1 MKKRKSAGKK
11 DTSIL
16 VHITFG
22 LLLSLIVS
30 FLLSTLATV
39 LIEREITPIASM
51 NMLMIGIHVLSVFVG
66 TTLATSMEKGRI
78 AIVAGI
84 VTACYFLIL
93 VCINMLLFSEGFEN
107 LGIGV
112 LSIIAGGL
120 IAVLAKSKTGRSK
133 KRHIKMRSR

>member
-1 MKKRKSAGKK
+1 MKRKSAGKK

-16 VHITFG
+16 VHIAFG

-39 LIEREITPIASM
+39 LIEKEITPIASM

>member
-1 MKKRKSAGKK
+1 MKRKTAGKK

-39 LIEREITPIASM
+39 LIEKEITPIASM

-133 KRHIKMRSR
+133 KHHIKMRSR